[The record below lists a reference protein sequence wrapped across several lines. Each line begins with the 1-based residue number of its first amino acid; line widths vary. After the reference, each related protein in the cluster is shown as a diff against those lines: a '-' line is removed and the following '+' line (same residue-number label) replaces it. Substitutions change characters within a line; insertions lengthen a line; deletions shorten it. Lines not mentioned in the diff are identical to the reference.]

1 MPDLPNIA
9 APAGLRPGAPGRV
22 TRPVVVLA
30 GDPEARPDGLE
41 RDLLRAGFQVAEA
54 TDPAS
59 IPGRPALVLHCCQT
73 QSGDCQ
79 ELATVLATA
88 RPSGAQVVTLLHEAS
103 PDDLIRAVSAGAD
116 EVLVL
121 PGDAP
126 MLLARLWARVL
137 APRGGGLNPGGNDLR
152 LFEILQLV
160 ATELHRDEM
169 LQALVRGLAR
179 ALDVRSVSCLL
190 HSTNSETARLV
201 AASDA
206 PKVRDADAPLDR
218 WPEAASA
225 LHRGETVYLRNAG
238 VDPLFVAEPGRST
251 MSAPPAD
258 IDSVAAI
265 PLSPTG
271 RPVGTIV
278 LRTRRGEPPLM
289 PAQVHF
295 AELAVTATARLLDAE
310 DRRSAIARRQAIAA
324 HVDPLTGCGTLDAL
338 DRRIREEFERA
349 RRYSVNFA
357 LVLLDIDSMRT
368 INDRLGRDGGHR
380 VLADLGRLL
389 QRELRGPDFV
399 ARYGGEEF
407 LLLLPET
414 GLEGARD
421 TVHRI
426 RNQLPAVG
434 LSEPQLGVKFRLTAG
449 VATFPHQDVHKPED
463 LFALVETALL
473 DGKRQDVDRI
483 GSAA

>member
-1 MPDLPNIA
+1 
-9 APAGLRPGAPGRV
+9 
-22 TRPVVVLA
+22 VVVLA
-30 GDPEARPDGLE
+30 GDPAARPDGLE
-41 RDLLRAGFQVAEA
+41 RDLLRSGFQVAEA
-54 TDPAS
+54 NDPDS
-59 IPGRPALVLHCCQT
+59 IPGRPAVVLHCCNSL
-73 QSGDCQ
+73 SGDCQ
-79 ELATVLATA
+79 ELAAVLATA
-88 RPSGAQVVTLLHEAS
+88 RPTGAQVVTLLSQGS
-103 PDDLIRAVSAGAD
+103 PDDLMRAASAGAD
-116 EVLVL
+116 EVLVM
-121 PGDAP
+121 PVDAP
-126 MLLARLWARVL
+126 MLMARLWARVL
-137 APRGGGLNPGGNDLR
+137 APRGGGVAPGGNDLR

-160 ATELHRDEM
+160 AVELHRDEM
-169 LQALVRGLAR
+169 LQALVRGLSR
-179 ALDVRSVSCLL
+179 ALDIRSVSCLL
-190 HSTNSETARLV
+190 HSVNSTSGRLV

-206 PKVRDADAPLDR
+206 PKVRDADTPLDR
-218 WPEAASA
+218 WPEAGTA
-225 LHRGETVYLRNAG
+225 LIRNETVYLRNAG
-238 VDPLFVAEPGRST
+238 VDPMFAADPSRSAIN
-251 MSAPPAD
+251 SPPPD

-271 RPVGTIV
+271 RPIGTIV
-278 LRTRRGEPPLM
+278 LRTRRGDPPLM

-295 AELAVTATARLLDAE
+295 AELAVGATARLLDAD

-389 QRELRGPDFV
+389 QRQLRGPDFV

-414 GLEGARD
+414 GIDGARD

-426 RNQLPAVG
+426 RSQLGTAG
-434 LSEPQLGVKFRLTAG
+434 LTEAQLGVRFRLTAG
-449 VATFPHQDVHKPED
+449 VVTFPHPGVHKPED
-463 LFALVETALL
+463 LFSMVESALL

-483 GSAA
+483 GFAA